1 MMDQSTGPS
10 LARNFYQ
17 RSILRDALVWISLS
31 FVAIVYPCLPLTYPS
46 DRTECGLSFD
56 LDTDRV
62 SRWELRHVK
71 AIRQVQTGEASRP
84 EKESLKPVGPFD
96 LGANIEVL
104 P

>member
-17 RSILRDALVWISLS
+17 RSI

-71 AIRQVQTGEASRP
+71 AIRQVQNGEASRP